1 MVILLPLDCSLD
13 NLSNFAK
20 LEIIFFDLPMLQVY
34 KRMQKMR
41 EKYVDTL
48 AKLYEYA
55 TTVYSKKQY
64 TQWYD
69 TKEGGYTY
77 ASLKDKSD
85 ALSKTLTQYGIGAGD
100 KVAILSQSMPNWS
113 VAFFSLAPFGRIVI
127 PILPDSS
134 QNEVTNIINH
144 SETKAIFVS
153 QKLAG
158 KVSQE
163 VKDKMVLVIDMDTLE
178 IVKAD
183 DEHFTCDGKTSVPT
197 PEDIA
202 TIIYTSGTT
211 GSAKGVVLSHR
222 NLSSNVITCY
232 HSCKRTSKDR
242 WLSVLPMAHTLEM
255 TLSMLY
261 PMYCGATVYYLPK
274 PPVATLLLKALKIVK
289 PTTMLTVPMIIE
301 KVYKGSVLPTIKNSR
316 TLTWMNE
323 HMNGLMCRIIG
334 MKLKATFGGHISF
347 YGIGGAKLDPE
358 VEKFLLK
365 AKFPYAIGYGLTE
378 TSPLLGYS
386 MHGWRSVGSF
396 GYPVYNVKLKLHNVD
411 PATGEG
417 EVVAQGPNVMLGY
430 YKDPV
435 RTKSVFTED
444 GWFRTSDIA
453 VQDEKGRFYI
463 KGRNNN
469 MILGPSGEN
478 IYPEEIENVVNNVEG
493 VSESIIVERNGRLV
507 ALVQPSE
514 DFIKWDN
521 ESEDKLYEKL
531 DNWKE
536 KILNF
541 TNKNVNKSSQV
552 SSVEVMKEPFEK
564 TATQKIRRFKYKESA
579 PTVEEKNKQEKK

>member
-1 MVILLPLDCSLD
+1 MIQL
-13 NLSNFAK
+13 
-20 LEIIFFDLPMLQVY
+20 Y
-34 KRMQKMR
+34 KRMQRMR

-48 AKLYEYA
+48 AKLYDYA
-55 TTVYSKKQY
+55 TTVYSKNQY

-69 TKEGGYTY
+69 TKEGGYTFN
-77 ASLKDKSD
+77 SFKGKCDS
-85 ALSKTLTQYGIGAGD
+85 LSKKLTQYGIGAGD

-113 VAFFSLAPFGRIVI
+113 VAFFSIVPFGRIAI

-134 QNEVTNIINH
+134 PNEVANILEH
-144 SETKAIFVS
+144 SESKVIFVS
-153 QKLAG
+153 QRLAS

-163 VKDKMVLVIDMDTLE
+163 IRDKMTLVIDLDTFE
-178 IVKAD
+178 VIKSD
-183 DEHFTCDGKTSVPT
+183 DNKFTCDGRTSIPT
-197 PEDIA
+197 PDDIA

-222 NLSSNVITCY
+222 NLASNVITCY
-232 HSCKRTSKDR
+232 HARKRTEKDR

-274 PPVATLLLKALKIVK
+274 PPVASLLMKALKMVK
-289 PTTMLTVPMIIE
+289 PTTMLTVPLIIE
-301 KVYKGSVLPTIKNSR
+301 KVYKGSVLPTIKKSR

-323 HMNGLMCRIIG
+323 NMNGLMCRIIG

-358 VEKFLLK
+358 VESFLLK

-386 MHGWRSVGSF
+386 MKGWRAVGSF
-396 GYPVYNVKLKLHNVD
+396 GYPVYNVRLRLDNVN
-411 PATGEG
+411 PETGEG
-417 EVVAQGPNVMLGY
+417 EIVAKGPNVMLGY
-430 YKDPV
+430 YKDPT

-478 IYPEEIENVVNNVEG
+478 IYPEEIENVINNVEG
-493 VSESIIVERNGRLV
+493 VSESIVVERDGKLV
-507 ALVQPSE
+507 ALVQPDE
-514 DFIKWDN
+514 NYIQWDK

-531 DNWKE
+531 DAWKAKLL
-536 KILNF
+536 KI
-541 TNKNVNKSSQV
+541 TNKNVSKASQV

-564 TATQKIRRFKYKESA
+564 TATQKIRRFKYKKSA
-579 PTVEEKNKQEKK
+579 PTVEEELKDK

>member
-1 MVILLPLDCSLD
+1 
-13 NLSNFAK
+13 
-20 LEIIFFDLPMLQVY
+20 
-34 KRMQKMR
+34 MQRMR
-41 EKYVDTL
+41 EKYVDTI

-55 TTVYSKKQY
+55 TTVYAKNQY

-77 ASLKDKSD
+77 HTFKGKCDS
-85 ALSKTLTQYGIGAGD
+85 LSKLLTQYGIGAGD

-113 VAFFSLAPFGRIVI
+113 VAFFSIVPFGRIAI

-134 QNEVTNIINH
+134 ANEIINILEH
-144 SETKAIFVS
+144 SESKVIFVS
-153 QKLAG
+153 QKLAS
-158 KVSQE
+158 KLSQE
-163 VKDKMVLVIDMDTLE
+163 VREKMTLVIDVDTLE
-178 IVKAD
+178 IIHAD
-183 DEHFTCDGKTSVPT
+183 EDKFTCDGRTSVPT
-197 PEDIA
+197 PDDIA

-222 NLSSNVITCY
+222 NLASNVITCY
-232 HSCKRTSKDR
+232 HSCKRTEKDR

-274 PPVATLLLKALKIVK
+274 PPVASLVLKALKIVR
-289 PTTMLTVPMIIE
+289 PTTMLTVPLIIE
-301 KVYKGSVLPTIKNSR
+301 KVYKGSVLPTIQKSR
-316 TLTWMNE
+316 TLTWMSKN
-323 HMNGLMCRIIG
+323 MNGLMCKIIG
-334 MKLKATFGGHISF
+334 MKLKSTFGGHMSF

-358 VEKFLLK
+358 VENFLLK
-365 AKFPYAIGYGLTE
+365 AGFPYAIGYGLTE

-386 MHGWRSVGSF
+386 MNGWRTVGSF
-396 GYPVYNVKLKLHNVD
+396 GYPVYNVRLKLHNVN
-411 PATGEG
+411 PETGEG
-417 EVVAQGPNVMLGY
+417 EIVAKGPNVMLCY
-430 YKDPV
+430 YKDPQ

-453 VQDEKGRFYI
+453 IQDEKGRFFI
-463 KGRNNN
+463 KGRNSN

-478 IYPEEIENVVNNVEG
+478 IYPEEIENVINNVEG
-493 VSESIIVERNGRLV
+493 VSESIVVERDGKLV
-507 ALVQPSE
+507 ALVQPAE
-514 DFIKWDN
+514 NYIQWDK

-531 DNWKE
+531 DAWKAKLL
-536 KILNF
+536 KI
-541 TNKNVNKSSQV
+541 TNKNVSKASQV

-579 PTVEEKNKQEKK
+579 PTVEAEKKEKENK

>member
-1 MVILLPLDCSLD
+1 MIQL
-13 NLSNFAK
+13 
-20 LEIIFFDLPMLQVY
+20 Y
-34 KRMQKMR
+34 KRMQRMR
-41 EKYVDTL
+41 EKYIDTL
-48 AKLYEYA
+48 DKLYDYA

-69 TKEGGYTY
+69 TKEGGYTFG
-77 ASLKDKSD
+77 SFKGKCDS
-85 ALSKTLTQYGIGAGD
+85 LSKKLTQYGIGAGD

-113 VAFFSLAPFGRIVI
+113 VAFFSIVPFGRIAI

-134 QNEVTNIINH
+134 PNEVTNILEH
-144 SETKAIFVS
+144 SESKVIFVS
-153 QKLAG
+153 QKLAS

-163 VKDKMVLVIDMDTLE
+163 CRDKMTLVIDIDTFE
-178 IVKAD
+178 VIQAD
-183 DEHFTCDGKTSVPT
+183 DQQFTCDGRTSIPT
-197 PEDIA
+197 PDDIA

-222 NLSSNVITCY
+222 NLASNVITCY
-232 HSCKRTSKDR
+232 HACKRTEKDR

-274 PPVATLLLKALKIVK
+274 PPVASLLMKALKIVK
-289 PTTMLTVPMIIE
+289 PTTMLTVPLIIE
-301 KVYKGSVLPTIKNSR
+301 KVYKGSVLPTIRKSR

-323 HMNGLMCRIIG
+323 NMNGLMCRIIG

-358 VEKFLLK
+358 VENFLLK

-386 MHGWRSVGSF
+386 MKGWRTVGSF
-396 GYPVYNVKLKLHNVD
+396 GYPVYNVKLRLDNVN
-411 PATGEG
+411 PETGEG
-417 EVVAQGPNVMLGY
+417 EIVAKGPNVMLGY
-430 YKDPV
+430 YKDPS

-453 VQDEKGRFYI
+453 VQDEKGRFFI

-478 IYPEEIENVVNNVEG
+478 IYPEEIENVINNVEG
-493 VSESIIVERNGRLV
+493 VSESIVVERDGKLV
-507 ALVQPSE
+507 ALVQPDE
-514 DFIKWDN
+514 NYIQWDKVG
-521 ESEDKLYEKL
+521 EDKLYEKL
-531 DNWKE
+531 DAWKA
-536 KILNF
+536 KLLKV
-541 TNKNVNKSSQV
+541 TNKNVSKASQV

-579 PTVEEKNKQEKK
+579 PTVEEEQKEKK

>member
-1 MVILLPLDCSLD
+1 MIQL
-13 NLSNFAK
+13 
-20 LEIIFFDLPMLQVY
+20 Y
-34 KRMQKMR
+34 KRMQRMR

-77 ASLKDKSD
+77 SSFKAKCDS
-85 ALSKTLTQYGIGAGD
+85 LSKKLTQYGIGAGD

-113 VAFFSLAPFGRIVI
+113 VAFFSIVPFGRIAI

-134 QNEVTNIINH
+134 ENEVTNILEH
-144 SETKAIFVS
+144 SESKVIFVS

-158 KVSQE
+158 KVSKE
-163 VKDKMVLVIDMDTLE
+163 CRDRMTLVIDMDTFDV
-178 IVKAD
+178 IQAD
-183 DEHFTCDGKTSVPT
+183 ETKFTCDGRAAIPT

-222 NLSSNVITCY
+222 NLSANVITCY
-232 HSCKRTSKDR
+232 HACKRTDKDR

-274 PPVATLLLKALKIVK
+274 PPVASLLMKALKIVK
-289 PTTMLTVPMIIE
+289 PTTMLTVPLIIE
-301 KVYKGSVLPTIKNSR
+301 KVYKGSVLPTIKKSR

-323 HMNGLMCRIIG
+323 HMHGLMCRIIG
-334 MKLKATFGGHISF
+334 MKLKKTFGGHISF

-358 VEKFLLK
+358 VEKFLLD

-378 TSPLLGYS
+378 TSPLLGYA
-386 MHGWRSVGSF
+386 MHGWRAVGSF
-396 GYPVYNVKLKLHNVD
+396 GYPVYNVRLKLHNVNPD
-411 PATGEG
+411 TGEG
-417 EVVAQGPNVMLGY
+417 EIVAKGPNVMLGY

-453 VQDEKGRFYI
+453 VKDEKGRYFI
-463 KGRNNN
+463 KGRNSN

-478 IYPEEIENVVNNVEG
+478 IYPEEIENVINNVEG
-493 VSESIIVERNGRLV
+493 VSESIVVERDGKLV
-507 ALVQPSE
+507 ALVQPQE
-514 DFIKWDN
+514 NFIEWDKD
-521 ESEDKLYEKL
+521 SEDKLYEKL
-531 DNWKE
+531 DAWKA
-536 KILNF
+536 KLLKV
-541 TNKNVNKSSQV
+541 TNKNVSKASQV

-579 PTVEEKNKQEKK
+579 PTVESEKKSEENK

>member
-1 MVILLPLDCSLD
+1 
-13 NLSNFAK
+13 
-20 LEIIFFDLPMLQVY
+20 
-34 KRMQKMR
+34 MR

-69 TKEGGYTY
+69 TKEGGYTF
-77 ASLKDKSD
+77 SEFKGKCDS
-85 ALSKTLTQYGIGAGD
+85 LSKKLTQYGIGAGD

-113 VAFFSLAPFGRIVI
+113 VAFFSTVPFGRIAI

-134 QNEVTNIINH
+134 ENEVTNILEH
-144 SETKAIFVS
+144 SESKVIFVS
-153 QKLAG
+153 QKLAS
-158 KVSQE
+158 KVSE
-163 VKDKMVLVIDMDTLE
+163 ACRDKLTLVIDIETFE
-178 IVKAD
+178 VIKAD
-183 DEHFTCDGKTSVPT
+183 EDKFTCDGRTSVPT

-222 NLSSNVITCY
+222 NLASNVITCY
-232 HSCKRTSKDR
+232 HSCKRNHKDR
-242 WLSVLPMAHTLEM
+242 WLSILPMAHTLEM

-274 PPVATLLLKALKIVK
+274 PPVPSLLMKALKIVK
-289 PTTMLTVPMIIE
+289 PTTMLTVPLIIE
-301 KVYKGSVLPTIKNSR
+301 KVYKGSVLPTIQKSR

-323 HMNGLMCRIIG
+323 HMNGLMCWIIG

-386 MHGWRSVGSF
+386 MNGWRTVGSF
-396 GYPVYNVKLKLHNVD
+396 GYPVYNVKLKLHNVN
-411 PATGEG
+411 PETGEG
-417 EVVAQGPNVMLGY
+417 EIVAKGPNVMLGY
-430 YKDPV
+430 YKDPK
-435 RTKSVFTED
+435 RTKSAFTED

-453 VQDEKGRFYI
+453 VQDEKGRFFI

-478 IYPEEIENVVNNVEG
+478 IYPEEIENVINNVEG
-493 VSESIIVERNGRLV
+493 VSESIVVERDGRLV
-507 ALVQPSE
+507 ALVAPQES
-514 DFIKWDN
+514 FIQWDK
-521 ESEDKLYEKL
+521 ESEDKIYEKL
-531 DNWKE
+531 DAWK
-536 KILNF
+536 KKLLSI
-541 TNKNVNKSSQV
+541 TNKSVSKASQV

-564 TATQKIRRFKYKESA
+564 TATQKIRRFKYKDSA
-579 PTVEEKNKQEKK
+579 PTVEEELKDK

>member
-1 MVILLPLDCSLD
+1 MR
-13 NLSNFAK
+13 
-20 LEIIFFDLPMLQVY
+20 M
-34 KRMQKMR
+34 KRMR

-77 ASLKDKSD
+77 SEFKSKCD
-85 ALSKTLTQYGIGAGD
+85 SLSKKLTQYGIGAGD

-113 VAFFSLAPFGRIVI
+113 VAFFSTVPFGRIAI

-134 QNEVTNIINH
+134 ENEVTNILNH
-144 SETKAIFVS
+144 SESKVIFVS
-153 QKLAG
+153 QKLAS
-158 KVSQE
+158 KLNQE
-163 VKDKMVLVIDMDTLE
+163 CRDKMTLVIDIDTFEVL
-178 IVKAD
+178 KSD
-183 DEHFTCDGKTSVPT
+183 DEKFTCDGKTAVPT
-197 PEDIA
+197 PDDIA

-222 NLSSNVITCY
+222 NLASNVITCY
-232 HSCKRTSKDR
+232 HSCKRTEKDR

-255 TLSMLY
+255 TLGMLY

-274 PPVATLLLKALKIVK
+274 PPVASLLLKAMKIVK
-289 PTTMLTVPMIIE
+289 PTTMLTVPLIIE
-301 KVYKGSVLPTIKNSR
+301 KVYKGSVLPTIQKSR
-316 TLTWMNE
+316 TLSWMNE
-323 HMNGLMCRIIG
+323 NMYGLMCKIIG

-358 VEKFLLK
+358 VEKFLLT
-365 AKFPYAIGYGLTE
+365 AGFPYAIGYGLTE
-378 TSPLLGYS
+378 TSPLLGYA
-386 MHGWRSVGSF
+386 MNGWRTVGSF
-396 GYPVYNVKLKLHNVD
+396 GYPVYNVQLKLHNIN
-411 PATGEG
+411 PETGEG
-417 EVVAQGPNVMLGY
+417 EIVAKGPNVMLGY
-430 YKDPV
+430 YKDPA

-444 GWFRTSDIA
+444 GWFRTNDVAIK
-453 VQDEKGRFYI
+453 DEKGRYFI
-463 KGRNNN
+463 KGRNSN

-478 IYPEEIENVVNNVEG
+478 IYPEEIENVINNIEG
-493 VSESIIVERNGRLV
+493 VSESIVVERDGKLV
-507 ALVQPSE
+507 ALVAPQE
-514 DFIKWDN
+514 NFIQWDK

-531 DNWKE
+531 DAWKS
-536 KILNF
+536 KLLKF
-541 TNKNVNKSSQV
+541 TNKNVSKASQV

-579 PTVEEKNKQEKK
+579 PTVEAEKKAEKPEEN

>member
-1 MVILLPLDCSLD
+1 MIQL
-13 NLSNFAK
+13 
-20 LEIIFFDLPMLQVY
+20 Y
-34 KRMQKMR
+34 KRMQRMR
-41 EKYVDTL
+41 EKYVDTIS
-48 AKLYEYA
+48 KLYEYA

-77 ASLKDKSD
+77 SSFKNKCDSI
-85 ALSKTLTQYGIGAGD
+85 SKLLTQYGIGAGD

-113 VAFFSLAPFGRIVI
+113 VAFFSTVSFGRIAI

-134 QNEVTNIINH
+134 ENEITNIINH
-144 SETKAIFVS
+144 SESKVIFAS
-153 QKLAG
+153 QRLISKINA
-158 KVSQE
+158 E
-163 VKDKMVLVIDMDTLE
+163 VISKMTLVINMDTFD
-178 IVKAD
+178 IIHAD
-183 DEHFTCDGKTSVPT
+183 EEHFTCDGKTSVPT
-197 PEDIA
+197 PDDIA

-222 NLSSNVITCY
+222 NLASNVITCY

-242 WLSVLPMAHTLEM
+242 WLSILPMAHTLEM

-261 PMYCGATVYYLPK
+261 PMYCGATVYYLQK
-274 PPVATLLLKALKIVK
+274 PPVPSILMKALKIVK

-301 KVYKGSVLPTIKNSR
+301 KVYKGSVLPTIKKSR

-323 HMNGLMCRIIG
+323 HMHGLMCRIIG
-334 MKLKATFGGHISF
+334 MKLKKTFGGCISF

-358 VEKFLLK
+358 VEAFLLK

-386 MHGWRSVGSF
+386 MNGWRTVGSF
-396 GYPVYNVKLKLHNVD
+396 GYPVYNVQLKLHDVN
-411 PATGEG
+411 PETGEG
-417 EVVAQGPNVMLGY
+417 EIVAKGPNVMLGY
-430 YKDPV
+430 YKDPK

-453 VQDEKGRFYI
+453 IQDEKGRFYI

-478 IYPEEIENVVNNVEG
+478 IYPEEIENVLNNLEG
-493 VSESIIVERNGRLV
+493 VNESIVVERDGKLV
-507 ALVQPSE
+507 ALVQPQENYIEWNS
-514 DFIKWDN
+514 

-531 DNWKE
+531 DMWKGRLL
-536 KILNF
+536 KLV
-541 TNKNVNKSSQV
+541 NKNVSKASQV

-564 TATQKIRRFKYKESA
+564 TATQKIRRFKYKKSA
-579 PTVEEKNKQEKK
+579 PTVEEEKKDK

>member
-1 MVILLPLDCSLD
+1 
-13 NLSNFAK
+13 
-20 LEIIFFDLPMLQVY
+20 MLQLY
-34 KRMQKMR
+34 KRMQRMR

-69 TKEGGYTY
+69 TKEGGYTFNEF
-77 ASLKDKSD
+77 KSKCD
-85 ALSKTLTQYGIGAGD
+85 SLSKKLTQYGIGAGD

-113 VAFFSLAPFGRIVI
+113 VAFFSIVPFGRIAI

-134 QNEVTNIINH
+134 ENEVTNILEH
-144 SETKAIFVS
+144 SESKVIFVS
-153 QKLAG
+153 QKLAS
-158 KVSQE
+158 KVSE
-163 VKDKMVLVIDMDTLE
+163 ECRNKLTLVIDIETFEVL
-178 IVKAD
+178 KAD
-183 DEHFTCDGKTSVPT
+183 DDKFTCDGRATVPT

-222 NLSSNVITCY
+222 NLASNVITCY
-232 HSCKRTSKDR
+232 HSCKRNDKDR
-242 WLSVLPMAHTLEM
+242 WLSILPMAHTLEM

-274 PPVATLLLKALKIVK
+274 PPVPSLLMKALKIVK
-289 PTTMLTVPMIIE
+289 PTTMLTVPLIIE
-301 KVYKGSVLPTIKNSR
+301 KVYKGSVLPTIQKSR
-316 TLTWMNE
+316 TLSWMNE

-334 MKLKATFGGHISF
+334 MKLKATFGGHVSF

-386 MHGWRSVGSF
+386 MNGWRTVGSF
-396 GYPVYNVKLKLHNVD
+396 GYPVYNVQLKLHNVN
-411 PATGEG
+411 PETGEG
-417 EVVAQGPNVMLGY
+417 EIVAKGPNVMLGY
-430 YKDPV
+430 YKDPK

-453 VQDEKGRFYI
+453 IQDEKGRFFI

-478 IYPEEIENVVNNVEG
+478 IYPEEIENVINNVEG
-493 VSESIIVERNGRLV
+493 VSESIVVERDGRLV
-507 ALVQPSE
+507 ALVAPQE
-514 DFIKWDN
+514 NFIQWDK
-521 ESEDKLYEKL
+521 EGEDKLYEKL
-531 DNWKE
+531 DAWK
-536 KILNF
+536 KKLLSI
-541 TNKNVNKSSQV
+541 TNKNVSKASQV
-552 SSVEVMKEPFEK
+552 SSIEVMKEPFEK
-564 TATQKIRRFKYKESA
+564 TATQKIRRFKYKDSA
-579 PTVEEKNKQEKK
+579 PTVEEEQKENK

>member
-1 MVILLPLDCSLD
+1 MIQL
-13 NLSNFAK
+13 
-20 LEIIFFDLPMLQVY
+20 Y
-34 KRMQKMR
+34 KRMQRMR

-48 AKLYEYA
+48 AKLYDYA

-77 ASLKDKSD
+77 SSFKSKCD
-85 ALSKTLTQYGIGAGD
+85 SLSKKLTQYGIGAGD
-100 KVAILSQSMPNWS
+100 KVAIFAQSMPNWS
-113 VAFFSLAPFGRIVI
+113 VAFFSLVPFGRIAI

-134 QNEVTNIINH
+134 ENEVTNIINH
-144 SETKAIFVS
+144 SETKVIFVS
-153 QKLAG
+153 QRLAS

-163 VKDKMVLVIDMDTLE
+163 VKDKMTLVIDLDTFEVLQS
-178 IVKAD
+178 D
-183 DEHFTCDGKTSVPT
+183 DEKFTCDGKTAVPT

-222 NLSSNVITCY
+222 NLASNVITCY
-232 HSCKRTSKDR
+232 HSCKRNDKDR
-242 WLSVLPMAHTLEM
+242 WLSILPMAHTLEM
-255 TLSMLY
+255 TLGMLY
-261 PMYCGATVYYLPK
+261 PMYCGASVYYLQK
-274 PPVATLLLKALKIVK
+274 PPVPSLLMKALKVVK
-289 PTTMLTVPMIIE
+289 PTTMLTVPLIIE
-301 KVYKGSVLPTIKNSR
+301 KVYKGSVLPTIKKSR

-334 MKLKATFGGHISF
+334 MKLKATFGGHVTF

-358 VEKFLLK
+358 VENFLLK

-378 TSPLLGYS
+378 TSPLLGYA
-386 MHGWRSVGSF
+386 MKGWRAVGSF
-396 GYPVYNVKLKLHNVD
+396 GYPVYNVKLKLHNVN
-411 PATGEG
+411 PETGEG

-430 YKDPV
+430 YKDPQ

-453 VQDEKGRFYI
+453 VMDEKGRYFI

-478 IYPEEIENVVNNVEG
+478 IYPEEIESVINNVEG
-493 VSESIIVERNGRLV
+493 VSESIVVERDGRLV
-507 ALVQPSE
+507 ALVQPA
-514 DFIKWDN
+514 DNFIQWDKD
-521 ESEDKLYEKL
+521 SEDKIYEKL
-531 DNWKE
+531 DKWKASLL
-536 KILNF
+536 KKV
-541 TNKNVNKSSQV
+541 NKNVNKTSQV

-564 TATQKIRRFKYKESA
+564 TATQKIRRFRYKTDA
-579 PTVEEKNKQEKK
+579 PTMESENKTTKSDK

>member
-1 MVILLPLDCSLD
+1 MIQL
-13 NLSNFAK
+13 
-20 LEIIFFDLPMLQVY
+20 Y
-34 KRMQKMR
+34 KRIQRMR
-41 EKYVDTL
+41 EKYVDTI
-48 AKLYEYA
+48 AKLYDYA
-55 TTVYSKKQY
+55 TTVYGKKQY

-77 ASLKDKSD
+77 ASFKNKCDS
-85 ALSKTLTQYGIGAGD
+85 LSKRLTQYGIGAGD

-113 VAFFSLAPFGRIVI
+113 VAFFSIAPFGRIAI

-134 QNEVTNIINH
+134 ENEVTNIINH
-144 SETKAIFVS
+144 SETKVIFVS
-153 QKLAG
+153 ERLKG
-158 KVSQE
+158 KISQE
-163 VKDKMVLVIDMDTLE
+163 VYDKMTLIIEVDTFKVL
-178 IVKAD
+178 KAD
-183 DEHFTCDGKTSVPT
+183 DEKFTCDGKTSVPT

-222 NLSSNVITCY
+222 NLASNVITCY
-232 HSCKRTSKDR
+232 HACKRTDKDR
-242 WLSVLPMAHTLEM
+242 WLSILPMAHTLEM
-255 TLSMLY
+255 TLGMLY
-261 PMYCGATVYYLPK
+261 PMYCGASVYYLQK
-274 PPVATLLLKALKIVK
+274 PPVPSILMKALKVVK

-301 KVYKGSVLPTIKNSR
+301 KVYKGSVLPTIKKSR

-334 MKLKATFGGHISF
+334 MKLKATFGGHVTF

-358 VEKFLLK
+358 VETFLLK

-378 TSPLLGYS
+378 TSPLLGYA
-386 MHGWRSVGSF
+386 MHGWRAVGSL
-396 GYPVYNVKLKLHNVD
+396 GYPVYNVQLKLHDVN
-411 PATGEG
+411 PETGEG
-417 EVVAQGPNVMLGY
+417 EIVAKGPNVMLGY
-430 YKDPV
+430 YKDPK

-463 KGRNNN
+463 KGRNSN
-469 MILGPSGEN
+469 MILGASGEN
-478 IYPEEIENVVNNVEG
+478 IYPEEIENVINNLEG
-493 VSESIIVERNGRLV
+493 VSESIVVERDGKLV
-507 ALVQPSE
+507 ALLQPQE
-514 DFIKWDN
+514 NFIEWDK

-531 DNWKE
+531 DAWKSTVL
-536 KILNF
+536 KMVNR
-541 TNKNVNKSSQV
+541 NVSKASQV

-579 PTVEEKNKQEKK
+579 PTVEEEQKEK

>member
-1 MVILLPLDCSLD
+1 MIQL
-13 NLSNFAK
+13 
-20 LEIIFFDLPMLQVY
+20 Y
-34 KRMQKMR
+34 KRMQRMR
-41 EKYVDTL
+41 EKYIDTL
-48 AKLYEYA
+48 DKLYDYA

-69 TKEGGYTY
+69 TKEGGYTFG
-77 ASLKDKSD
+77 SFKGKCDS
-85 ALSKTLTQYGIGAGD
+85 LSKKLTQYGIGAGD

-113 VAFFSLAPFGRIVI
+113 VAFFSIVPFGRIAI

-134 QNEVTNIINH
+134 PNEVTNILEH
-144 SETKAIFVS
+144 SESKVIFVS
-153 QKLAG
+153 QKLAS

-163 VKDKMVLVIDMDTLE
+163 CRDKMTLVIDIDTFE
-178 IVKAD
+178 VIQD
-183 DEHFTCDGKTSVPT
+183 DDQQFTCDGRTAIPT
-197 PEDIA
+197 PDDIA

-222 NLSSNVITCY
+222 NLASNVITCY
-232 HSCKRTSKDR
+232 HACKRTEKDR

-274 PPVATLLLKALKIVK
+274 PPVASLLMKALKIVK
-289 PTTMLTVPMIIE
+289 PTTMLTVPLIIE
-301 KVYKGSVLPTIKNSR
+301 KVYKGSVLPTIRKSR

-323 HMNGLMCRIIG
+323 NMNGLMCRIIG

-358 VEKFLLK
+358 VENFLLK

-386 MHGWRSVGSF
+386 MKGWRTVGSF
-396 GYPVYNVKLKLHNVD
+396 GYPVYNVKLRLDNVN
-411 PATGEG
+411 PETGEG
-417 EVVAQGPNVMLGY
+417 EIVAKGPNVMLGY
-430 YKDPV
+430 YKDPS

-453 VQDEKGRFYI
+453 VQDEKGRFFI

-478 IYPEEIENVVNNVEG
+478 IYPEEIENVINNVEG
-493 VSESIIVERNGRLV
+493 VSESIVVERDGKLV
-507 ALVQPSE
+507 ALVQPDE
-514 DFIKWDN
+514 NYIQWDKVG
-521 ESEDKLYEKL
+521 EDKLYEKL
-531 DNWKE
+531 DAWKAKLL
-536 KILNF
+536 KI
-541 TNKNVNKSSQV
+541 TNKNVSKASQV

-579 PTVEEKNKQEKK
+579 PTVEEEQKEKK

>member
-1 MVILLPLDCSLD
+1 
-13 NLSNFAK
+13 
-20 LEIIFFDLPMLQVY
+20 MLQLY
-34 KRMQKMR
+34 KRMQRMR

-69 TKEGGYTY
+69 TKEGGYTFNEF
-77 ASLKDKSD
+77 KSKCD
-85 ALSKTLTQYGIGAGD
+85 SLSKKLTQYGIGAGD

-113 VAFFSLAPFGRIVI
+113 VAFFSIVPFGRIAI

-134 QNEVTNIINH
+134 ENEVTNILEH
-144 SETKAIFVS
+144 SESKVIFVS
-153 QKLAG
+153 QKLAS
-158 KVSQE
+158 KVSEECRNKLTLMIDIETFE
-163 VKDKMVLVIDMDTLE
+163 VL
-178 IVKAD
+178 KAD
-183 DEHFTCDGKTSVPT
+183 DDKFTCDGRTTVPT
-197 PEDIA
+197 PDDIA

-222 NLSSNVITCY
+222 NLASNVITCY
-232 HSCKRTSKDR
+232 HSCKRNHKDR
-242 WLSVLPMAHTLEM
+242 WLSILPMAHTLEM

-274 PPVATLLLKALKIVK
+274 PPVPSLLMKALKVVK
-289 PTTMLTVPMIIE
+289 PTTMLTVPLIIE
-301 KVYKGSVLPTIKNSR
+301 KVYKGSVLPTIQKSR

-358 VEKFLLK
+358 VERFLLK

-386 MHGWRSVGSF
+386 MNGWRTVGSF
-396 GYPVYNVKLKLHNVD
+396 GYPVYNVQLRLHNVN
-411 PATGEG
+411 PETGEG
-417 EVVAQGPNVMLGY
+417 EVVAKGPNVMLGY
-430 YKDPV
+430 YKDPM

-463 KGRNNN
+463 KGRNSN

-478 IYPEEIENVVNNVEG
+478 IYPEEIENVINNVEG
-493 VSESIIVERNGRLV
+493 VSESIVVERDGRLV
-507 ALVQPSE
+507 ALVAPQE
-514 DFIKWDN
+514 NFIQWDK
-521 ESEDKLYEKL
+521 EGEDKLYEKL
-531 DNWKE
+531 DAWK
-536 KILNF
+536 KKLLSI
-541 TNKNVNKSSQV
+541 TNKSVSKASQV

-564 TATQKIRRFKYKESA
+564 TAPQKLRRFKYKDSA
-579 PTVEEKNKQEKK
+579 PTVEEEQKNK

>member
-1 MVILLPLDCSLD
+1 
-13 NLSNFAK
+13 
-20 LEIIFFDLPMLQVY
+20 MLQLY
-34 KRMQKMR
+34 KRMQRMR

-69 TKEGGYTY
+69 TKEGGYTF
-77 ASLKDKSD
+77 SEFKGKCDS
-85 ALSKTLTQYGIGAGD
+85 LSKKLTQYGIGAGD

-113 VAFFSLAPFGRIVI
+113 VAFFSIVPFGRIAI

-134 QNEVTNIINH
+134 ENEVTNILEH
-144 SETKAIFVS
+144 SESKVIFVS
-153 QKLAG
+153 QKLAS
-158 KVSQE
+158 KVSE
-163 VKDKMVLVIDMDTLE
+163 ECRNKLTLVIDIETFE
-178 IVKAD
+178 VIKAD
-183 DEHFTCDGKTSVPT
+183 EDKFTCDGRTTVPT
-197 PEDIA
+197 PDDIA

-222 NLSSNVITCY
+222 NLASNVITCY
-232 HSCKRTSKDR
+232 HSCKRNHKDR
-242 WLSVLPMAHTLEM
+242 WLSILPMAHTLEM

-274 PPVATLLLKALKIVK
+274 PPVPSLLMKALKIVK
-289 PTTMLTVPMIIE
+289 PTTMLTVPLIIE
-301 KVYKGSVLPTIKNSR
+301 KVYKGSVLPTIQKSR

-323 HMNGLMCRIIG
+323 HMNGLMCWIIG
-334 MKLKATFGGHISF
+334 MKLKATFGGHVSF

-365 AKFPYAIGYGLTE
+365 ARFPYAIGYGLTE

-386 MHGWRSVGSF
+386 MNGWRTVGSF
-396 GYPVYNVKLKLHNVD
+396 GYPVYNVQLKLHNVN
-411 PATGEG
+411 PETGEG
-417 EVVAQGPNVMLGY
+417 EVVAKGPNVMLGY
-430 YKDPV
+430 YKDPK

-463 KGRNNN
+463 KGRNSN

-478 IYPEEIENVVNNVEG
+478 IYPEEIENVINNVEG
-493 VSESIIVERNGRLV
+493 VSESIVVERDGRLV
-507 ALVQPSE
+507 ALVQPQE
-514 DFIKWDN
+514 NFIQWDK

-531 DNWKE
+531 SAWK
-536 KILNF
+536 KKLLSI
-541 TNKNVNKSSQV
+541 TNKSVSKASQV
-552 SSVEVMKEPFEK
+552 SSIEVMKEPFEK
-564 TATQKIRRFKYKESA
+564 TATQKIRRFKYKDSA
-579 PTVEEKNKQEKK
+579 PTVEEDKKNK

>member
-1 MVILLPLDCSLD
+1 
-13 NLSNFAK
+13 
-20 LEIIFFDLPMLQVY
+20 
-34 KRMQKMR
+34 MR

-77 ASLKDKSD
+77 NEFKSKCD
-85 ALSKTLTQYGIGAGD
+85 SLSKKLTQYGIGAGD

-113 VAFFSLAPFGRIVI
+113 VAFFSIVPFGRIAI

-134 QNEVTNIINH
+134 ENEVTNILEH
-144 SETKAIFVS
+144 SESKVIFVS
-153 QKLAG
+153 QKLAS
-158 KVSQE
+158 KVSE
-163 VKDKMVLVIDMDTLE
+163 ECRNKLTLVIDIETFEVL
-178 IVKAD
+178 KAD
-183 DEHFTCDGKTSVPT
+183 DDKFTCDGRATVPT
-197 PEDIA
+197 PDDIA

-222 NLSSNVITCY
+222 NLASNVITCY
-232 HSCKRTSKDR
+232 HSCKRNHKDR
-242 WLSVLPMAHTLEM
+242 WLSILPMAHTLEM

-274 PPVATLLLKALKIVK
+274 PPVPSLLMKALKIVK
-289 PTTMLTVPMIIE
+289 PTTMLTVPLIIE
-301 KVYKGSVLPTIKNSR
+301 KVYKGSVLPTIQKSR
-316 TLTWMNE
+316 TLSWMNE

-386 MHGWRSVGSF
+386 MNGWRTVGSF
-396 GYPVYNVKLKLHNVD
+396 GYPVYNVQLKLHNVN
-411 PATGEG
+411 PETGEG
-417 EVVAQGPNVMLGY
+417 EVVAKGPNVMLGY
-430 YKDPV
+430 YKDPK

-453 VQDEKGRFYI
+453 IQDEKGRFFI

-478 IYPEEIENVVNNVEG
+478 IYPEEIENVINNVEG
-493 VSESIIVERNGRLV
+493 VSESIVVERDGRLV
-507 ALVQPSE
+507 ALVAPQE
-514 DFIKWDN
+514 NFIQWDK
-521 ESEDKLYEKL
+521 EGEDKLYEKL
-531 DNWKE
+531 DAWK
-536 KILNF
+536 KKLLSI
-541 TNKNVNKSSQV
+541 TNKNVSKASQV

-564 TATQKIRRFKYKESA
+564 TATQKIRRFKYKDSA
-579 PTVEEKNKQEKK
+579 PTVEEELKDK

>member
-1 MVILLPLDCSLD
+1 
-13 NLSNFAK
+13 
-20 LEIIFFDLPMLQVY
+20 
-34 KRMQKMR
+34 MR

-77 ASLKDKSD
+77 SSFKAKCDS
-85 ALSKTLTQYGIGAGD
+85 LSKKLTQYGIGAGD

-113 VAFFSLAPFGRIVI
+113 VAFFSIVPFGRIAI

-134 QNEVTNIINH
+134 ENEVTNILEH
-144 SETKAIFVS
+144 SESKVIFVS

-158 KVSQE
+158 KVSKE
-163 VKDKMVLVIDMDTLE
+163 CRDRMTLVIDMDTFDV
-178 IVKAD
+178 IQAD
-183 DEHFTCDGKTSVPT
+183 ETKFTCDGRAAIPT

-222 NLSSNVITCY
+222 NLSANVITCY
-232 HSCKRTSKDR
+232 HACKRTDKDR

-261 PMYCGATVYYLPK
+261 PLYCGATVYYLPK
-274 PPVATLLLKALKIVK
+274 PPVASLLMKALKIVK
-289 PTTMLTVPMIIE
+289 PTTMLTVPLIIE
-301 KVYKGSVLPTIKNSR
+301 KVYKGSVLPTIKKSR

-323 HMNGLMCRIIG
+323 HMHGLMCRIIG
-334 MKLKATFGGHISF
+334 MKLKKTFGGHISF

-358 VEKFLLK
+358 VEKFLLD

-378 TSPLLGYS
+378 TSPLLGYA
-386 MHGWRSVGSF
+386 MHGWRAVGSF
-396 GYPVYNVKLKLHNVD
+396 GYPVYNVRLKLHNVN
-411 PATGEG
+411 PETGEG
-417 EVVAQGPNVMLGY
+417 EIVAKGPNVMLGY

-453 VQDEKGRFYI
+453 VKDEKGRYFI
-463 KGRNNN
+463 KGRNSN

-478 IYPEEIENVVNNVEG
+478 IYPEEIENVINNVEG
-493 VSESIIVERNGRLV
+493 VSESIVVERDGKLV
-507 ALVQPSE
+507 ALVQPQE
-514 DFIKWDN
+514 NFIEWDKD
-521 ESEDKLYEKL
+521 SEDKLYEKL
-531 DNWKE
+531 DAWKA
-536 KILNF
+536 KLLKV
-541 TNKNVNKSSQV
+541 TNKNVSKASQV

-579 PTVEEKNKQEKK
+579 PTVESEKKDK

>member
-1 MVILLPLDCSLD
+1 
-13 NLSNFAK
+13 
-20 LEIIFFDLPMLQVY
+20 MLQLY
-34 KRMQKMR
+34 KRMQRMR

-69 TKEGGYTY
+69 TKEGGYTFNEF
-77 ASLKDKSD
+77 KSKCD
-85 ALSKTLTQYGIGAGD
+85 SLSKKLTQYGIGAGD

-113 VAFFSLAPFGRIVI
+113 VAFFSIVPFGRIAI

-134 QNEVTNIINH
+134 ENEVTNILEH
-144 SETKAIFVS
+144 SESKVIFVS
-153 QKLAG
+153 QKLAS
-158 KVSQE
+158 KVSEECRNKLTLMIDIETFE
-163 VKDKMVLVIDMDTLE
+163 VL
-178 IVKAD
+178 KAD
-183 DEHFTCDGKTSVPT
+183 DDKFTCDGRTTVPT
-197 PEDIA
+197 PDDIA

-222 NLSSNVITCY
+222 NLASNVITCY
-232 HSCKRTSKDR
+232 HSCKRNHKDR
-242 WLSVLPMAHTLEM
+242 WLSILPMAHTLEM

-274 PPVATLLLKALKIVK
+274 PPVPSLLMKALKVVK
-289 PTTMLTVPMIIE
+289 PTTMLTVPLIIE
-301 KVYKGSVLPTIKNSR
+301 KVYKGSVLPTIQKSR

-334 MKLKATFGGHISF
+334 MKLKAAFGGHISF

-358 VEKFLLK
+358 VERFLLK

-386 MHGWRSVGSF
+386 MNGWRTVGSF
-396 GYPVYNVKLKLHNVD
+396 GYPVYNVQLKLHNVN
-411 PATGEG
+411 PETGEG
-417 EVVAQGPNVMLGY
+417 EVVAKGPNVMLGY
-430 YKDPV
+430 YKDPM

-463 KGRNNN
+463 KGRNSN

-478 IYPEEIENVVNNVEG
+478 IYPEEIENVINNVEG
-493 VSESIIVERNGRLV
+493 VSESIVVERDGRLV
-507 ALVQPSE
+507 ALVAPQE
-514 DFIKWDN
+514 NFIQWDK
-521 ESEDKLYEKL
+521 EGEDKLYEKL
-531 DNWKE
+531 DAWK
-536 KILNF
+536 KKLLSI
-541 TNKNVNKSSQV
+541 TNKNVSKASQV

-564 TATQKIRRFKYKESA
+564 TATQKIRRFKYKDSA
-579 PTVEEKNKQEKK
+579 PTVEEEQKNK

>member
-1 MVILLPLDCSLD
+1 MIQL
-13 NLSNFAK
+13 
-20 LEIIFFDLPMLQVY
+20 Y
-34 KRMQKMR
+34 KRMQRMR

-77 ASLKDKSD
+77 NSFKGKCDS
-85 ALSKTLTQYGIGAGD
+85 LSKKLTQYGIGAGD

-113 VAFFSLAPFGRIVI
+113 VAFFSIVPFGRIAI

-134 QNEVTNIINH
+134 VNEVTNILEH
-144 SETKAIFVS
+144 SESKVIFVS
-153 QKLAG
+153 QKLAS
-158 KVSQE
+158 KVSKE
-163 VKDKMVLVIDMDTLE
+163 CRDRMTLVIDIDTFEVLQS
-178 IVKAD
+178 D
-183 DEHFTCDGKTSVPT
+183 DEKFTCDGRTSIPT
-197 PEDIA
+197 PDDIA

-222 NLSSNVITCY
+222 NLASNVITCY
-232 HSCKRTSKDR
+232 HSCKRTEKDR

-255 TLSMLY
+255 TLCMLY

-274 PPVATLLLKALKIVK
+274 PPVASLLMKALKMVK
-289 PTTMLTVPMIIE
+289 PTTMLTVPLIIE
-301 KVYKGSVLPTIKNSR
+301 KVYKGSVLPTIQKSR

-334 MKLKATFGGHISF
+334 MKLKATFGGHMSF

-358 VEKFLLK
+358 VESFLLK

-386 MHGWRSVGSF
+386 MNNWRTVGSF
-396 GYPVYNVKLKLHNVD
+396 GYPVYNVKLKLHNVN
-411 PATGEG
+411 PETGEG
-417 EVVAQGPNVMLGY
+417 EIIAKGPNVMLGY
-430 YKDPV
+430 YKDPT

-453 VQDEKGRFYI
+453 VQDEKGRFSI

-478 IYPEEIENVVNNVEG
+478 IYPEEIENVINNVEG
-493 VSESIIVERNGRLV
+493 VSESIVVERDGKLV
-507 ALVQPSE
+507 ALVQPDE
-514 DFIKWDN
+514 NYIQWDK

-531 DNWKE
+531 DAWKSKLL
-536 KILNF
+536 KI
-541 TNKNVNKSSQV
+541 TNKNVSKASQV

-579 PTVEEKNKQEKK
+579 PTVEEEQKSK

>member
-1 MVILLPLDCSLD
+1 MPPQYI
-13 NLSNFAK
+13 
-20 LEIIFFDLPMLQVY
+20 Q
-34 KRMQKMR
+34 
-41 EKYVDTL
+41 
-48 AKLYEYA
+48 
-55 TTVYSKKQY
+55 KKQY

-77 ASLKDKSD
+77 GSFKGKCDS
-85 ALSKTLTQYGIGAGD
+85 LSKKLTQYGIGAGD

-113 VAFFSLAPFGRIVI
+113 VAFFSIVPFGRIAI

-134 QNEVTNIINH
+134 PNEVNNILEH
-144 SETKAIFVS
+144 SESKVIFVS
-153 QKLAG
+153 QKLAS

-163 VKDKMVLVIDMDTLE
+163 CRDKMTLVIDIDTFE
-178 IVKAD
+178 VIQAD
-183 DEHFTCDGKTSVPT
+183 DQQFTCDGRTAIPT
-197 PEDIA
+197 PDDIA

-222 NLSSNVITCY
+222 NLASNVITCY
-232 HSCKRTSKDR
+232 HACKRTEKDR

-274 PPVATLLLKALKIVK
+274 PPVASLLMKALKIVK
-289 PTTMLTVPMIIE
+289 PTTMLTVPLIIE
-301 KVYKGSVLPTIKNSR
+301 KVYKGSVLPTIRKSR

-323 HMNGLMCRIIG
+323 NMNGLMCRIIG

-358 VEKFLLK
+358 VENFLLK

-386 MHGWRSVGSF
+386 MKGWRTVGSF
-396 GYPVYNVKLKLHNVD
+396 GYPVYNVKLRLDNVN
-411 PATGEG
+411 PETGEG
-417 EVVAQGPNVMLGY
+417 EIVAKGPNVMLGY
-430 YKDPV
+430 YKDPS

-453 VQDEKGRFYI
+453 VQDEKGRFFI

-478 IYPEEIENVVNNVEG
+478 IYPEEIENVINNVEG
-493 VSESIIVERNGRLV
+493 VSESIVVERDGKLV
-507 ALVQPSE
+507 ALVQPDES
-514 DFIKWDN
+514 FIQWDK

-531 DNWKE
+531 DTWKA
-536 KILNF
+536 KLLKV
-541 TNKNVNKSSQV
+541 TNKNVSKASQV

-579 PTVEEKNKQEKK
+579 PTVEEEQKEKK

>member
-1 MVILLPLDCSLD
+1 MIQL
-13 NLSNFAK
+13 
-20 LEIIFFDLPMLQVY
+20 Y
-34 KRMQKMR
+34 KRMQRMR

-55 TTVYSKKQY
+55 TTVYSKNQY

-77 ASLKDKSD
+77 ASFKGKCDS
-85 ALSKTLTQYGIGAGD
+85 LSKKLTQYGIGAGD

-113 VAFFSLAPFGRIVI
+113 VAFFATVPFGRIAI

-134 QNEVTNIINH
+134 ENEVTNILEH
-144 SETKAIFVS
+144 SESKVIFVS

-158 KVSQE
+158 KLSQKCRE
-163 VKDKMVLVIDMDTLE
+163 KMTLVIDMDTFEVLQ
-178 IVKAD
+178 AD
-183 DEHFTCDGKTSVPT
+183 DDKFTCDGRTSNPT
-197 PEDIA
+197 PDDIA

-222 NLSSNVITCY
+222 NLTSNVITCY
-232 HSCKRTSKDR
+232 HSCKRNEKDR

-274 PPVATLLLKALKIVK
+274 PPVASLLMKALKIVK
-289 PTTMLTVPMIIE
+289 PTTMLTVPLIIE
-301 KVYKGSVLPTIKNSR
+301 KVYKGSVLPTIQKSR

-334 MKLKATFGGHISF
+334 MKLKKTFGGHISF

-386 MHGWRSVGSF
+386 MNKWRTVGAF
-396 GYPVYNVKLKLHNVD
+396 GYPVYNVKLKLHNVN
-411 PATGEG
+411 PETGEG
-417 EVVAQGPNVMLGY
+417 EVVAKGPNVMLGY

-478 IYPEEIENVVNNVEG
+478 IYPEEIENVINNMEG
-493 VSESIIVERNGRLV
+493 VSESIVVERNGRLV

-514 DFIKWDN
+514 NYIEWDN

-531 DNWKE
+531 DAWKA
-536 KILNF
+536 KVL
-541 TNKNVNKSSQV
+541 KMVNRSVSKSSQV

-564 TATQKIRRFKYKESA
+564 TATQKIRRFKYKDSA
-579 PTVEEKNKQEKK
+579 PTVEEEKKEEKADK